1 MRSIRFVLAVVLT
14 LAASQARAQ
23 EAPSGLAGLL
33 LRFFSPS
40 NPVVLQKFVD
50 PSFSHD
56 AHFLSQ
62 PNATSTLSQINRAIA
77 SQVSTFPL
85 GSSSAGF
92 TYTFDSSLGVY
103 NRTTQSFGPV
113 FAERPQT
120 SGKGKFSF
128 GVTYQNATYD
138 RLDDHDLR
146 NGDLKLFLT
155 HLDINNS
162 GNTLDPWF
170 KGDFISA
177 ALSLDIQSKTTVVF
191 ANYGV
196 TPKFD
201 IGVALPFVDVSI
213 DARINANIQRV
224 ATGTDGFVPPLHAF
238 PPPSNPDST
247 TYVETGS
254 ASGIGDMV
262 FRAKYNFLSK
272 PSAALAA
279 ALDLRVPTG
288 DENNLLG
295 SGGTQAK
302 LYLVAGGTGRLAP
315 RASLGYTISSGGGT
329 ATGDLPNELNYTVGF
344 DAAVNRRV
352 TLSGD
357 LLGRTL
363 WNSQKLVEGEK
374 AYLYHAGRFDTAVH
388 QVLEPDFSTQKAN
401 LNLLLGSV
409 GIKINP
415 VGRLLLVGNVLF
427 SVGKN
432 GLQDKFTPVFGLD
445 YTF

>member
-14 LAASQARAQ
+14 LGAAQARAQ

-40 NPVVLQKFVD
+40 NPVVLQKFAVAE
-50 PSFSHD
+50 FSHD

-62 PNATSTLSQINRAIA
+62 PNATATLSQINRAIA

-128 GVTYQNATYD
+128 GVTYQDSTYD

-146 NGDLKLFLT
+146 NGDLKLVLT
-155 HLDINNS
+155 HLDFNGS
-162 GNTLDPWF
+162 GDSLNPWF
-170 KGDFISA
+170 KGDIINA
-177 ALSLDIQSKTTVVF
+177 ALSLDIESKTTVVF

-201 IGVALPFVDVSI
+201 IGVALPFVNVRV
-213 DARINANIQRV
+213 DARINATVERL
-224 ATGTDGFVPPLHAF
+224 ATATDGFVPPLHAF
-238 PPPSNPDST
+238 APPSNQDAT
-247 TYVETGS
+247 TYVENGS

-262 FRAKYNFLSK
+262 FRAKYNFLAK
-272 PSAALAA
+272 PAASLAA

-315 RASLGYTISSGGGT
+315 RASLGYTFSRGGGT

-344 DAAVNRRV
+344 DAAVHRRV

-363 WNSQKLVEGEK
+363 WNSQRLVEGEK

-388 QVLEPDFSTQKAN
+388 QALKSDFSTQEAN
-401 LNLLLGSV
+401 LNILLGSV

-415 VGRLLLVGNVLF
+415 VGRLLVVGNLLF

-432 GLQDKFTPVFGLD
+432 GLQDKITPVFGLD

>member
-1 MRSIRFVLAVVLT
+1 MRSIRVVVVAVLT
-14 LAASQARAQ
+14 LCAPQAFAQ
-23 EAPSGLAGLL
+23 EGLSGLL

-40 NPVVLQKFVD
+40 NPVVLQKFPVAE
-50 PSFSHD
+50 FSHD

-62 PNATSTLSQINRAIA
+62 TNATKTLNQINTAIA

-138 RLDDHDLR
+138 RLDDHDLK
-146 NGDLKLFLT
+146 NGDLQLFLT
-155 HLDINNS
+155 HLDVGNN
-162 GNTLDPWF
+162 GNTLDPWY
-170 KGDFISA
+170 KGDFIQA
-177 ALSLDIQSKTTVVF
+177 ALHLDIQSKTTVVF

-213 DARINANIQRV
+213 DARIDANIQRL

-238 PPPSNPDST
+238 APPSNPDST

-262 FRAKYNFLSK
+262 FRAKYNFLAK
-272 PSAALAA
+272 PKAALAA

-302 LYLVAGGTGRLAP
+302 LYLVAGGTGRIAP
-315 RASLGYTISSGGGT
+315 RASLGYTLSSGGST
-329 ATGDLPNELNYTVGF
+329 ATGDLPNELNYTLGF
-344 DAAVNRRV
+344 DAAVHRRV

-357 LLGRTL
+357 LLGRAL

-374 AYLYHAGRFDTAVH
+374 AYLYHAGRLDPVVH
-388 QVLEPDFSTQKAN
+388 QTLRPDFSTQEAN